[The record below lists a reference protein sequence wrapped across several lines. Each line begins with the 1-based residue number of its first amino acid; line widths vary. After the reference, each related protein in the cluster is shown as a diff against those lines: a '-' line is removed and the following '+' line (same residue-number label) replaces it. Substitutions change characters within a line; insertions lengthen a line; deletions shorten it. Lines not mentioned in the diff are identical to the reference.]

1 MKAGPKPEPRIKML
15 KLDILIAF
23 GLLVL
28 VIIFSVWYGHHK
40 TAPSNASSTPAGWTH
55 YASNKYGFQFDY
67 PGSWGKPQV
76 TQDKGVS
83 GSHYSVVFSNPKSTD
98 KRSLSVTLA
107 MDTDDYQRKVCPGG
121 QCSVISTAITSKTVT
136 RDLKA
141 NPSAFLGH
149 DSSSYGFIAIPNQNG
164 TTLQEEQIVSMPAI
178 KVSAAVAVYVIS
190 NASGCPQNKFA
201 TASQQP
207 LCTNRGDYDTVNKVL
222 KSIEAI

>member
-23 GLLVL
+23 ALLVV
-28 VIIFSVWYGHHK
+28 VIIFSVWYSHHK
-40 TAPSNASSTPAGWTH
+40 TVPANNSSTPAGWTH

-83 GSHYSVVFSNPKSTD
+83 GSHYSVTFSNPKSAD
-98 KRSLSVTLA
+98 KRSLSITLA
-107 MDTDDYQRKVCPGG
+107 MDTDDYQRKVCPDG
-121 QCSVISTAITSKTVT
+121 QCTVISTAITSKTVS

-149 DSSSYGFIAIPNQNG
+149 DSSSYGFITIAQTG
-164 TTLQEEQIVSMPAI
+164 STLQEEQIVSIPAL
-178 KVSAAVAVYVIS
+178 KVSAAIAVYSIS
-190 NASGCPQNKFA
+190 NASGCPQDKFA
-201 TASQQP
+201 GASQP
-207 LCTNRGDYDTVNKVL
+207 LCINQRDYSTVNEVL
-222 KSIEAI
+222 KSIKAV